1 MSIQPVSSEAS
12 SPKTGS
18 SKTGSSET
26 SALPSSPLKTASH
39 TLKADDLLPES
50 LHQFLACATPE
61 AWLLWAL
68 DNPET
73 LLIDHAQCEKK
84 AASTAMSL
92 LYRYVDQPLLL
103 SKMSQL
109 AREELLHF
117 EQVVALMAS
126 RGVTYQHLT
135 ASRYAEGLR
144 RHLRSNDPERLIDVL
159 IIGALIEARSC
170 ERFACLIPY
179 LDEELARFYRTLVK
193 SEGRHFEDYLLLA
206 RQQTTDSIDG
216 RIAFFVAR
224 EGELITSPDTAFRFH
239 SGVPA

>member
-1 MSIQPVSSEAS
+1 MSNPPAVLTKAHHS
-12 SPKTGS
+12 
-18 SKTGSSET
+18 
-26 SALPSSPLKTASH
+26 LL
-39 TLKADDLLPES
+39 ADDLLPES
-50 LHQFLACATPE
+50 LLNFLGCPTPD
-61 AWLLWAL
+61 AWLSWAL
-68 DNPET
+68 ANPDI

-117 EQVVALMAS
+117 EQVVTLMEK
-126 RGVTYQHLT
+126 RGVTYHHLT
-135 ASRYAEGLR
+135 ASRYADGLR
-144 RHLRSNDPERLIDVL
+144 QHMRSSDPERLIDVL

-170 ERFACLIPY
+170 ERFARLIPY
-179 LDEELARFYRTLVK
+179 LDEELAKFYRTLVK

-206 RQQTTDSIDG
+206 RQQTQASIDD
-216 RIAFFVAR
+216 RIALFVAR
-224 EGELITSPDTAFRFH
+224 EQDLILSSDTAFRFH